1 VIVAS
6 KPIGESSSDEAGV
19 VALERQSVADL
30 PDNPDDARADSH
42 EQALVRELIWRPEH
56 NHQISVHDLASEVR
70 RRYYRTVTLEASAT
84 PSQLFG
90 LPTLGLVYC
99 DDDASLRLS
108 RFPR

>member
-1 VIVAS
+1 
-6 KPIGESSSDEAGV
+6 
-19 VALERQSVADL
+19 
-30 PDNPDDARADSH
+30 
-42 EQALVRELIWRPEH
+42 
-56 NHQISVHDLASEVR
+56 
-70 RRYYRTVTLEASAT
+70 VTLEASAT